1 MTFHNYSHFNFKQ
14 EESEDETEEETAG
27 EEYHPEVGKVLT
39 SWEAPEFVRYDKGLL
54 WYIVALIFICS
65 MAGYGIYANSP
76 IMSITFILIG
86 VVGYIQTHR
95 EPEIV
100 SFSLTS
106 SGVLVGK
113 EFYPYE
119 NIQSFWIFY
128 EPPHTKI
135 LSLHTTGSFL
145 PYVHIPLD
153 EEDPVKTR
161 EILLEHIEEIEQDHS
176 IVNTLERILN
186 L

>member
-1 MTFHNYSHFNFKQ
+1 MTFQNYSHFNAKQ
-14 EESEDETEEETAG
+14 RNTEEEERETQA
-27 EEYHPEVGKVLT
+27 EEYHPEAGKLLI
-39 SWEAPEFVRYDKGLL
+39 SWEAPEFVRYDKSLQ
-54 WYIVALIFICS
+54 WYIIALIFICS
-65 MAGYGIYANSP
+65 MAGYGIYTNSP

-95 EPEIV
+95 EPQIV
-100 SFSLTS
+100 SFSLTT

-135 LSLHTTGSFL
+135 LSLHTTGNIL

-153 EEDPVKTR
+153 EEDPVIIRQVLT
-161 EILLEHIEEIEQDHS
+161 EYTEEIEQDHN
-176 IVNTLERILN
+176 IMDTLERILN